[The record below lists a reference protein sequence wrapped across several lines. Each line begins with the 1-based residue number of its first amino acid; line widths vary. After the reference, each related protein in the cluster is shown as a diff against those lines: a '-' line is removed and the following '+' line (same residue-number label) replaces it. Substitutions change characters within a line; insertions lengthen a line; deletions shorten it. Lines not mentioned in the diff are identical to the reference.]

1 MLSSKD
7 LVSSILSQ
15 KDLRENRTGV
25 SAISAFGR
33 SLRHDMSLGLPILT
47 TKKINIKACIHEL
60 LWFIN
65 GDTNIKYLNDNGV
78 HIWDAWAD
86 SNGELGPVYGR
97 QWRKSGPKGIDQVK
111 NVINLINTSPYSR
124 RIIIDAWS
132 PSDIQDM
139 ALPPCHILYQF
150 YAEPAT
156 KQLSLCVYMRSA
168 DIFLGV
174 PFDIAEGGIFLS
186 LIAEVTGYTPK
197 ELIYYFGDAHI
208 YSNHLEQIQVQIKR
222 PCFELPKLELNH
234 KSSIFDYKYEDFNIV
249 GYKCHGALK
258 GKVAV

>member
-1 MLSSKD
+1 
-7 LVSSILSQ
+7 
-15 KDLRENRTGV
+15 
-25 SAISAFGR
+25 
-33 SLRHDMSLGLPILT
+33 
-47 TKKINIKACIHEL
+47 
-60 LWFIN
+60 
-65 GDTNIKYLNDNGV
+65 
-78 HIWDAWAD
+78 
-86 SNGELGPVYGR
+86 
-97 QWRKSGPKGIDQVK
+97 
-111 NVINLINTSPYSR
+111 
-124 RIIIDAWS
+124 
-132 PSDIQDM
+132 
-139 ALPPCHILYQF
+139 
-150 YAEPAT
+150 
-156 KQLSLCVYMRSA
+156 MRSA